1 MIDLKNNIYSS
12 NVLYILIIWS
22 LSSLLSL
29 LVSILINMLSNF
41 ASASVHFDG
50 VHLVGGNNITAVIVG
65 TDNITGSSSDNNP
78 IISTDNITDLPD
90 DSIIDLPSDNN
101 ITAVIMVLTTS
112 PVQVQIII
120 L

>member
-29 LVSILINMLSNF
+29 LISISINMLSNS

-65 TDNITGSSSDNNP
+65 TDNVTGTSSDSSPIIGTDNVTGS
-78 IISTDNITDLPD
+78 PD

-101 ITAVIMVLTTS
+101 ITAVIVGTDNVTGS
-112 PVQVQIII
+112 PPPDDS
-120 L
+120 